1 MPHASMHASNH
12 RSNPLTGSDMP
23 NAGKR
28 IGLIA
33 ETHGEGVDTAVR
45 DAVEACAAH
54 LSSLGATVE
63 EVQPFKASYHA
74 AICYLP
80 CSC

>member
-1 MPHASMHASNH
+1 MPECMPIPAGTL
-12 RSNPLTGSDMP
+12 LTGSGAP
-23 NAGKR
+23 HAGKR

-63 EVQPFKASYHA
+63 EVQPY
-74 AICYLP
+74 AICLAVADDH
-80 CSC
+80 CMMF